1 MGVVA
6 LANSRC
12 RTSTGELFRMTAEH
26 EVPLDAVRLGT
37 LYSDHATYQRLI
49 PDLRPRGI
57 E

>member
-37 LYSDHATYQRLI
+37 LYSDHATYRRLI
-49 PDLRPRGI
+49 PDLPPRGI